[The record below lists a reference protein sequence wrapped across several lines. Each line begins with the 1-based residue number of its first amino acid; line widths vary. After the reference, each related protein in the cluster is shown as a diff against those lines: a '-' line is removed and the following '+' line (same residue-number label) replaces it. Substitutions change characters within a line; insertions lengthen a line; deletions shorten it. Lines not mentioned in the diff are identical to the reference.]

1 MLKHIKCY
9 KAYFFVLF
17 CNLLLIGV
25 NNYAIAQT
33 YVSKQVFDYTGT
45 DQVLTIPP
53 CITQIKIKVWGAG
66 GGGSQYLGYHGGAGA
81 GGYVEGFLN
90 VLQGTVYTIMVGEGG
105 ATDGTSDNFSYGFGG
120 SYRPLAFGGFGGG
133 LSGVFSGNTSVLATD
148 QSRALLVAGGG
159 GGGEKGTPATDCT
172 SGGQGGDVVFA
183 GGMPTM
189 QGDSPI
195 VSAYGAGGGG
205 GYNGG
210 SLTLRISGN
219 GTWYSGEGG
228 TNYVHTSVLSP
239 VSLHSADYGNWNA
252 SPHFYYNPPNTTDPD
267 YSPWVSVI
275 NPGIGTANNNA
286 YYKSG
291 HGRVVVEFYA
301 SPITCSNDLIIC
313 EGESAT
319 LNVSGGT
326 SYLWSTGSTNASF
339 TLSPSATDTYIVTET
354 ITGCADSVEVVVKD
368 KPVLITNSPAICIGD
383 TAILTVSGAYS
394 YVWSTMEIDSS
405 ITVNPTVSTTYSVLG
420 TTNGCTD
427 TALAVVTVNL
437 LPNVNAGINDSI
449 CSGESANLQVTP
461 NGVGFNYAW
470 GPSPTLNS
478 STVYNPIATPLVNT
492 TYTVVVSDTNACVN
506 SDSVTVF
513 VDPVMSSAITVSN
526 VSCFGLCDAQAT
538 VIITGGTMPYLYN
551 WNTGCTTN
559 SCTNLCEGSYS
570 VTVTDLFGCT
580 ILADTII
587 TQPDTLIAAISNNTA
602 VSCSDSCDG
611 SATAIAIG
619 GTEGAGYTYF
629 WNSSPVQNTAAVS
642 DLCPLT
648 YTCTITDAN
657 NCLATATV
665 TISKPDSILV
675 QINSTSVACN
685 ANNGTATA
693 AVSGGVG
700 AYQYLWS
707 NGDTIASVLNLST
720 GNYSVAVTDANGCLS
735 EQIVSINTAPNP
747 TAVLTATQYTIFKGN
762 SIDLTANGGEVY
774 QWLLPN
780 DLPCDTC
787 QLITVSPDV
796 TTTYC
801 VLVTDTNAC
810 SDSTCVLIAVEIPC
824 PSEYKV
830 PNAFSPNG
838 DGYND
843 YFCLQGWS
851 TCVSDFLI
859 TIFNRWGEKVFV
871 SNNPQFCWDGSSSA
885 LLTPKNN
892 ELGSA
897 VFVYNIDAVDRNGT
911 KISRKGNISLLR

>member
-9 KAYFFVLF
+9 KAYFFAFF
-17 CNLLLIGV
+17 CSLLLMGV
-25 NNYAIAQT
+25 NNHAIAQT

-45 DQVLTIPP
+45 DQILTIPP

-81 GGYVEGFLN
+81 GGYVEGVLT
-90 VLQGTVYTIMVGEGG
+90 VLQGNVYTIMVGEGG
-105 ATDGTSDNFSYGFGG
+105 ATDGSVDNFSYGFGG
-120 SYRPLAFGGFGGG
+120 SYSSVALGGFGGG
-133 LSGVFSGNTSVLATD
+133 LSGFFLGNSSVLATD

-159 GGGEKGTPATDCT
+159 GGGEKGTPTTDCT
-172 SGGQGGDVVFA
+172 SGGQGGDIVLG

-189 QGDSPI
+189 QGE
-195 VSAYGAGGGG
+195 SADGGRIGAGAGG

-210 SLTLRISGN
+210 IVSLRLSGN
-219 GTWYSGEGG
+219 GVWHAGEGG
-228 TNYVHTSVLSP
+228 TNYVHSSVLNP
-239 VSLHSADYGNWNA
+239 VSLNSADYGNWNA
-252 SPHFYYNPPNTTDPD
+252 TPHFHYDPPNTADPD
-267 YSPWVSVI
+267 YTPWVSVT
-275 NPGIGTANNNA
+275 NPGIGTANNSP

-301 SPITCSNDLIIC
+301 SPITCSNDVTIC

-319 LNVSGGT
+319 LNVSGGA
-326 SYLWSTGSTNASF
+326 SYLWSTGGTNSSF
-339 TLSPSATDTYIVTET
+339 TINPVATDTYSVTET
-354 ITGCADSVEVVVKD
+354 ITGCIDSVQVVVKE
-368 KPVLITNSPAICIGD
+368 KPMLITNSPSICIGD
-383 TAILTVSGAYS
+383 TATLTVSGAYS
-394 YVWSTMEIDSS
+394 YVWSTTEIDSS
-405 ITVNPTVSTTYSVLG
+405 ITVNPTLPTTYSVVG
-420 TTNGCTD
+420 TTNGCID

-461 NGVGFNYAW
+461 NGTGFNYTW
-470 GPSPTLNS
+470 MPSVTLNS
-478 STVYNPIATPLVNT
+478 ATVYNPIATPLINT

-513 VDPVMSSAITVSN
+513 VDAVMSSAITVSN
-526 VSCFGLCDAQAT
+526 VSCFGLCDAQAN
-538 VIITGGTMPYLYN
+538 VLITGGTTPYLYN
-551 WNTGCTTN
+551 WNTGCTAN

-570 VTVTDLFGCT
+570 VTVTDLFGCV

-629 WNSSPVQNTAAVS
+629 WNSSPSQNTAIVS

-693 AVSGGVG
+693 VVSGGVG

-707 NGDTIASVLNLST
+707 NGDTIASVLNLAI
-720 GNYSVAVTDANGCLS
+720 GNYSVAVADANGCFA
-735 EQIVSINTAPNP
+735 EQIVSINGALNP
-747 TAVLTATQYTIFKGN
+747 IAVLTATEYTIFKGN
-762 SIDLTANGGEVY
+762 SAVLSASGGANY

-787 QLITVSPDV
+787 QVITVSPDA
-796 TTTYC
+796 TTSYC

-810 SDSTCVLIAVEIPC
+810 SDSTCVLITVEIPC

-843 YFCLQGWS
+843 NFCLQGWN

-859 TIFNRWGEKVFV
+859 TIFNRWGEKVYE
-871 SNNPQFCWDGSSSA
+871 SNNPQFCWDGSSLA
-885 LLTPKNN
+885 LLAPKNN
-892 ELGSA
+892 DLGSA
-897 VFVYNIDAVDRNGT
+897 VFVYSIDAVDRNGN

>member
-1 MLKHIKCY
+1 MLKHTTCS
-9 KAYFFVLF
+9 KAYFVAILCFIAIIAI
-17 CNLLLIGV
+17 NT
-25 NNYAIAQT
+25 YATAQT
-33 YVSKQVFDYTGT
+33 FVSKQIFDCTGS

-66 GGGSQYLGYHGGAGA
+66 GGGSNYAGYHGGAGA
-81 GGYVEGFLN
+81 GGYVEGVLN
-90 VLQGTVYTIMVGEGG
+90 VLQGNIYTIMVGEGG

-133 LSGVFSGNTSVLATD
+133 LSGLFSGNTSILATD

-159 GGGEKGTPATDCT
+159 GGGEKGTPTTDCT

-195 VSAYGAGGGG
+195 VGAYGAGGGG

-210 SLTLRISGN
+210 SLTLRMSGN
-219 GTWYSGEGG
+219 GTWYAGEGG
-228 TNYVHTSVLSP
+228 TNYLHSSVLNL
-239 VSLHSADYGNWNA
+239 VSLNSADYGNWNA
-252 SPHFYYNPPNTTDPD
+252 TPHFHYDPPNTADPD
-267 YSPWVSVI
+267 YTPWVSVT

-301 SPITCSNDLIIC
+301 SPITCSNDVTIC

-319 LNVSGGT
+319 LNVSGGA
-326 SYLWSTGSTNASF
+326 SYLWSTGGTNTSF
-339 TLSPSATDTYIVTET
+339 TINPVATDTYIVTET
-354 ITGCADSVEVVVKD
+354 ITGCMDSVQVVVKN
-368 KPVLITNSPAICIGD
+368 KPVLITNSPTICVGD
-383 TAILTVSGAYS
+383 TATLVVSGAYS
-394 YVWSTMEIDSS
+394 YVWSTTEIDSS
-405 ITVNPTVSTTYSVLG
+405 ITVNPTVPTTYSVVG
-420 TTNGCTD
+420 TTNGCID

-437 LPNVNAGINDSI
+437 LPNVNAGLNDSI
-449 CSGESANLQVTP
+449 CSGESVNLGVTP
-461 NGVGFNYAW
+461 NGIGFNYTWMPNA
-470 GPSPTLNS
+470 TLNS
-478 STVYNPIATPLVNT
+478 ATVYNPTATPLINT
-492 TYTVVVSDTNACVN
+492 TYTVIVSDTNACVN

-513 VDPVMSSAITVSN
+513 VDDIMNSSITVSN
-526 VSCFGLCDAQAT
+526 VTCFGLCDAQTT
-538 VIITGGTMPYLYN
+538 VTITGGTMPYLYN
-551 WNTGCTTN
+551 WNTGCTAS
-559 SCTNLCEGSYS
+559 SCNNLCEGAYS
-570 VTVTDLFGCT
+570 VTVTDLFGCS

-619 GTEGAGYTYF
+619 GTEGVGYTYF
-629 WNSSPVQNTAAVS
+629 WSSSPIQNTATAS
-642 DLCPLT
+642 NLCPLT
-648 YTCTITDAN
+648 YTCTVTDAN

-665 TISKPDSILV
+665 TISKPDSILI

-693 AVSGGVG
+693 VVSGGVG
-700 AYQYLWS
+700 SYLYLWS
-707 NGDTIASVLNLST
+707 NGDTSVTISNLAIGS
-720 GNYSVAVTDANGCLS
+720 YSVAVTDANGCLS
-735 EQIVSINTAPNP
+735 EQIVSMNSAPNP

-762 SIDLTANGGEVY
+762 SIELTANGGGVY

-780 DLPCDTC
+780 DLLCDTC
-787 QLITVSPDV
+787 QVINVSPGV
-796 TTTYC
+796 TTSYC
-801 VLVTDTNAC
+801 VLVTDTNGC
-810 SDSTCVLIAVEIPC
+810 SDSTCVLIKVEIPC

-843 YFCLQGWS
+843 NFCLQGWN

-859 TIFNRWGEKVFV
+859 TIFNRWGEKVYE
-871 SNNPQFCWDGSSSA
+871 SNNPQFCWDGSSLA
-885 LLTPKNN
+885 LLAPKNN
-892 ELGSA
+892 EVGSA
-897 VFVYNIDAVDRNGT
+897 VFVYSIDAVDRNGN